1 MVGGVKDVQ
10 KSGNKG
16 SRQATEFV
24 TLTLFPDPKVGS
36 TGWGVGGGRVGGQ
49 GQEREGSVALEHGG
63 GGGNR
68 RGICT
73 LVRLIDRC
81 EGRRKEG

>member
-1 MVGGVKDVQ
+1 MEVFQ
-10 KSGNKG
+10 EKSDNKG

-49 GQEREGSVALEHGG
+49 GQEREGSVGLKQGG
-63 GGGNR
+63 GRGNR

-73 LVRLIDRC
+73 LARLIDRR
-81 EGRRKEG
+81 EGRRREG

>member
-1 MVGGVKDVQ
+1 MVGEVEDVQ
-10 KSGNKG
+10 EKSGNKG

-24 TLTLFPDPKVGS
+24 TLILFPDPKVGS

-49 GQEREGSVALEHGG
+49 GQERVGGVALKQ
-63 GGGNR
+63 GGGN
-68 RGICT
+68 CT
-73 LVRLIDRC
+73 HLIDRC